1 MVSKLRR
8 KFVITAMSA
17 LLVIL
22 LVLISVINVS
32 NFIEVTKSAD
42 ELLTILAENDGN
54 FPDMN
59 PFFYKGENDADTAGI
74 APYDENVPAENE
86 GPQNVAQEGEGPQNG
101 SGSLIPPEPKDEELK
116 RDIYYYT
123 KSIEAPFST
132 RYFWVRFDDAGV
144 ITQIDTSHIA
154 MISEGTA
161 GKMASDIYES
171 SDTKGYESSYRY
183 YVTQS
188 ENGETM
194 ILFKDCSSDLYNAGK
209 LLRNTFLL
217 MLVCLLA
224 MFILVWTMS
233 GHAVSPVVE
242 SLEKQ
247 KRFITDA
254 GHELKT
260 PLAVISANVDVIELD
275 NGKSEWTKS
284 IKNQVNRM
292 TELVKNMLTLTRMEE
307 ESIKTVFTDI
317 DLSHIL
323 LDTAK
328 GFEAVAGASDK
339 KYTVDIEDGVHI
351 KGDKNSMTQL
361 ASLLIDNACKYSS
374 EKGEISVSMHQGR
387 HIEFEVR
394 NTCDNIPEGD
404 LDRLF
409 DRFYRADTS
418 RSRKSGGY
426 GIGLSVARAIAISHG
441 GNIEALR
448 DGDHVIRFVVKLPK
462 GKA

>member
-22 LVLISVINVS
+22 VVLIGVINIS
-32 NFIEVTKSAD
+32 NFVEVTKSAD
-42 ELLTILAENDGN
+42 ELLTILADNDGN

-59 PFFYKGENDADTAGI
+59 PAFDQGKND
-74 APYDENVPAENE
+74 
-86 GPQNVAQEGEGPQNG
+86 
-101 SGSLIPPEPKDEELK
+101 SGSHDKKQGDLENSEDVAAPDNDSGSALPPEPKDEELK

-132 RYFWVRFDDAGV
+132 RYFWVRFDTTGE

-154 MISEGTA
+154 LISEDTA
-161 GKMASDIYES
+161 GEMAQSIYEAS
-171 SDTKGYESSYRY
+171 GTKGYKSSYRY

-188 ENGETM
+188 ENGDTL
-194 ILFKDCSSDLYNAGK
+194 ILFKDCSSDLYNAVR

-247 KRFITDA
+247 KQFITDA

-292 TELVKNMLTLTRMEE
+292 AELVKNMLTLTRMEE
-307 ESIKTVFTDI
+307 ESVKTVFSDI
-317 DLSHIL
+317 DLSSIL
-323 LDTAK
+323 AEASNS
-328 GFEAVAGASDK
+328 FSAVADASNK
-339 KYTVDIEDGVHI
+339 KYTVDIEKGVHI
-351 KGDKNSMTQL
+351 KGDRNSITQL
-361 ASLLIDNACKYSS
+361 ASLLIDNAMKYSS
-374 EKGEISVSMHQGR
+374 ENGEVNISMHQGK
-387 HIEFEVR
+387 HVEFEVR
-394 NTCDNIPEGD
+394 NTCDNIPEGN
-404 LDRLF
+404 LDKLF

-426 GIGLSVARAIAISHG
+426 GIGLSVARAIANSHG

-448 DGDHVIRFVVKLPK
+448 DGDHAIRFVVKLPK
-462 GKA
+462 AKV

>member
-1 MVSKLRR
+1 MVRKLRR

-22 LVLISVINVS
+22 VVLISVINIS
-32 NFIEVTKSAD
+32 NFIEVTNSAD
-42 ELLTILAENDGN
+42 ELLTILANNDGN

-59 PFFYKGENDADTAGI
+59 PAIAQDKNDTKSPDNGAGDPENTEDAA
-74 APYDENVPAENE
+74 APET
-86 GPQNVAQEGEGPQNG
+86 G
-101 SGSLIPPEPKDEELK
+101 SASAIPPEPKDEELK

-132 RYFWVRFDDAGV
+132 RYFWVKFDASGE
-144 ITQIDTSHIA
+144 ITKIDTSHIA
-154 MISEGTA
+154 MISEDIA
-161 GKMASDIYES
+161 GEMGQSIYES
-171 SDTKGYESSYRY
+171 SGTKGYKSSYRY

-188 ENGETM
+188 ENGDTM
-194 ILFKDCSSDLYNAGK
+194 ILFKDCSSDLYNAVK

-217 MLVCLLA
+217 MFVCLLA

-247 KRFITDA
+247 KQFITDA

-292 TELVKNMLTLTRMEE
+292 SELVKNMLTLTRMEE
-307 ESIKTVFTDI
+307 ESVKTVFSDI
-317 DLSHIL
+317 NLSNIL
-323 LDTAK
+323 LDTADSF
-328 GFEAVAGASDK
+328 GAVAESSGK
-339 KYTVDIEDGVHI
+339 KYTVDIEKGIHI
-351 KGDKNSMTQL
+351 KGDRNSIVQL
-361 ASLLIDNACKYSS
+361 ASLLIDNAMKYSS
-374 EKGEISVSMHQGR
+374 EKGNIDVKLHQGK
-387 HIEFEVR
+387 HVEFEVR
-394 NTCDNIPEGD
+394 NTCDNIPEGN
-404 LDRLF
+404 LDKLF

-426 GIGLSVARAIAISHG
+426 GIGLSVARAIANSHG
-441 GNIEALR
+441 GSIEALR
-448 DGDHVIRFVVKLPK
+448 DGDLVIRFVVKLPK